1 MAAPLALAP
10 AIQQIQVARDG
21 PLTVV
26 LSGAFERPPE
36 SERTPQHD
44 ALDVIKA
51 YRKCDWEHP
60 QFGGGSGVLSTGAEP
75 TAAPA
80 ALLGGMHGR
89 FAFVLYDSSENRTVA
104 ARDRNG
110 NEQLFWGSPTM
121 GDGLLFASSRD
132 LLEEQAAD
140 VDVFPAGTFFVSDK
154 DGSGSGTLLDFDRAD
169 LCTGARDA
177 GAEAREAAAD
187 DNQEQSRDGG
197 ADDRGG
203 EQAAQRAVEEC
214 RTASHGNLED
224 LATAMK
230 RSASIQDL
238 AAA

>member
-10 AIQQIQVARDG
+10 AIQQTQVARDG

-89 FAFVLYDSSENRTVA
+89 FAVVLYDSSETRPVA
-104 ARDRNG
+104 ARGPCHHN
-110 NEQLFWGSPTM
+110 
-121 GDGLLFASSRD
+121 
-132 LLEEQAAD
+132 
-140 VDVFPAGTFFVSDK
+140 
-154 DGSGSGTLLDFDRAD
+154 
-169 LCTGARDA
+169 ARK
-177 GAEAREAAAD
+177 G
-187 DNQEQSRDGG
+187 
-197 ADDRGG
+197 
-203 EQAAQRAVEEC
+203 
-214 RTASHGNLED
+214 
-224 LATAMK
+224 
-230 RSASIQDL
+230 
-238 AAA
+238 